1 MFPTLKYSNISNGI
15 SDDSSSDSSEKY
27 DYNISYYPGIDLPS
41 FNFSYADYMRKSGE
55 SELYDLDI
63 NNDGLVDDNDISS
76 TRLNTQTNNY
86 NFSVNHNFMYLFDNN
101 LTFTY
106 YYSNKK
112 DLIYEERGF
121 ILDNDTGETI
131 ADTSTYHQDP

>member
-1 MFPTLKYSNISNGI
+1 MFLTLKYSNISNGI

-63 NNDGLVDDNDISS
+63 NNVIIINI
-76 TRLNTQTNNY
+76 
-86 NFSVNHNFMYLFDNN
+86 
-101 LTFTY
+101 
-106 YYSNKK
+106 
-112 DLIYEERGF
+112 I
-121 ILDNDTGETI
+121 I
-131 ADTSTYHQDP
+131 